1 MYLDPSQRIKI
12 ISKISKKLGLEIW
25 SITDLT
31 LEQFGCPTTDL
42 FNGASQEDYIVR
54 MISDVQDD
62 VLIALATHLEL
73 STGTSKEIV
82 APQLWTDSCLRLFVS
97 HLTQHQQVA
106 ADLKSFL
113 LTYGVDAFVAH
124 ADIKPSIEWRNE
136 IELALSTCD
145 VLIAMLHEGFNKSEW
160 TDQEVGFAIGRRLPV
175 LSIQFNQ
182 PPYGFIGRFQAFNG
196 NGKSPAALAKEV
208 FDMLCADERTRDK
221 VAESV
226 IAQFES
232 SGSFKDAKFNISLL
246 ENLGVWTQNYSERI
260 ESALKDNSQISGSYG
275 VPARVKR
282 LVSRWSTDTF

>member
-1 MYLDPSQRIKI
+1 MYLDPSQRITL
-12 ISKISKKLGLEIW
+12 ISNISKKLATERW
-25 SITDLT
+25 SIIDLT
-31 LEQFGCPTTDL
+31 LEQYGCPTTDL
-42 FNGASQEDYIVR
+42 FNSGSEEDYIVQ
-54 MISDVQDD
+54 MVSKAQDD

-73 STGTSKEIV
+73 STGISKEIV

-97 HLTQHQQVA
+97 HLTQHKQVA
-106 ADLKSFL
+106 ADLQNFL
-113 LTYGVDAFVAH
+113 LTYGIDAFVAH
-124 ADIKPSIEWRNE
+124 ADIKPSVEWRNE

-145 VLIAMLHEGFNKSEW
+145 VLIALLHEGFNTSEW

-196 NGKSPAALAKEV
+196 NGKSPAILAKEV
-208 FDMLCADERTRDK
+208 FDILCADKRTRDK
-221 VAESV
+221 VAEAV

-232 SGSFKDAKFNISLL
+232 SGSFKEAKFNISLL
-246 ENLGVWTQNYSERI
+246 ENLGIWTQNYSERI

-282 LVSRWSTDTF
+282 LVGRWSTDTF